1 LRLQSRSPIRKC
13 VGCGARRDKIELL
26 RVVNNKGDILIDPG
40 ERITGRGAYLCPN
53 MDCLDKAVESNS
65 LKESLRIDISDEIY
79 DKISGEIKHD

>member
-1 LRLQSRSPIRKC
+1 MQSRSPIRKC

-53 MDCLDKAVESNS
+53 MDCLDKAVEKNS
-65 LKESLRIDISDEIY
+65 LKEALKIDISDEIY
-79 DKISGEIKHD
+79 DKISEEIKHG

>member
-1 LRLQSRSPIRKC
+1 MQSRSPISKC

-53 MDCLDKAVESNS
+53 MDCLDKAVEKDS
-65 LKESLRIDISDEIY
+65 LKKALKIEISDEIY
-79 DKISGEIKHD
+79 EQISEEIKHD

>member
-1 LRLQSRSPIRKC
+1 LQSRSPIRKC